1 MRTQIRKCFL
11 LRGLLGI
18 CLAATLAGLSFGQY
32 TNASLGGTVFDPTG
46 APVAEARVTI
56 QHTETGLR
64 KVAASGA
71 DGTFLFSALPV
82 GQYQIIVEKAGFR
95 KYLQSGI
102 TLVLAQAANVP
113 VRLQVGD
120 LTQEVTVSADAE
132 LVSTQTGT
140 VGQLVDQKRI
150 LELPLDGRQPQAL
163 LFLSAGTVNETG
175 KYCLVNCQGGVYPGE
190 QDGNVNGGGPR
201 SVNFQMDGAG
211 HNDTYVNTNLPFPN
225 PDAVQEFN
233 VQTDNLSAQYGIGAG
248 AVVNIVTKSGTN
260 QVHGD
265 AFEFVRNG
273 DMNAR
278 NFFAPRQDTLKRN
291 QFGGSIGGPILKDK
305 LFYFGTY
312 QGTRIRSAA
321 AGSVT
326 FVPTAAQRAGN
337 FAGSGITVK
346 DPVTGIPFPNNQIP
360 MSMFSAPAQ
369 YFLNSMPLPNGP
381 GNQLTYTGPG
391 LVQNDDQYMIK
402 MDHIHGKNQ
411 LSGSYFWTRFNEPPD
426 INIAKTN
433 IIAADN
439 SGNYVQIKNLAL
451 NDTYTHSPT
460 LLFNTWFGWDS
471 QTGGSRSGAPY
482 GFPAAG
488 IQVAAP
494 TPPELV
500 VSVSGFFGISTNHLG
515 DFDRGD
521 YTIREDVTK
530 QHGVHEFHF
539 GGEAVRVTNNLVNT
553 YTMSGQFTFAGQ
565 FSGRDLSDFLL
576 GNASRFLQGGGEF
589 KNIAGTLWSLYAQD
603 NIRVTPKLKLEV
615 GLRWDPYFPF
625 TELNGKVV
633 CYQPGAKSQR
643 FPNAPVGLIF
653 GGPNH
658 DAGCPA
664 QTGSLANTANFAP
677 RLGFAYRLGSDG
689 KTVIRGGAGIFYT
702 PFGNH
707 DSNGLVDTAPFG
719 PRFDYS
725 GRINFADPFS
735 SIGIPNPFPAQYGP
749 TLPKSD
755 VTFTLPV
762 SVYGYIQHNWHEP
775 ELATWN
781 LTLERQLAKDW
792 VVRAAY
798 AGNKG
803 TYLASGALGFREQNP
818 AIYIPGASTTSN
830 TQSRR
835 INPNFGS
842 VGLFS
847 SDNNSHYESVRLNI
861 EKRFGQS
868 FTVLAN
874 YTWSKMIDDFGSSGT
889 TNPLNR
895 RFDYGISNDDVPR
908 VFNFSGLWQIPNA
921 PIHGLAD
928 RLLNGWELTSIAS
941 WRSGFPFS
949 VTSGVDNSLSGVGQD
964 RADYLGGVAALDPNR
979 AHGQLVAQYFNFSAF
994 AKNALGT
1001 FGTSGK
1007 NILWGPGLFDTDLG
1021 LLKNFKIAERFSTQ
1035 FRAEFF
1041 NVFNNVNFSQPSAN
1055 LNAASIG
1062 RITAAGNPRILQFAL
1077 KFLF

>member
-1 MRTQIRKCFL
+1 M
-11 LRGLLGI
+11 
-18 CLAATLAGLSFGQY
+18 
-32 TNASLGGTVFDPTG
+32 
-46 APVAEARVTI
+46 
-56 QHTETGLR
+56 
-64 KVAASGA
+64 
-71 DGTFLFSALPV
+71 
-82 GQYQIIVEKAGFR
+82 
-95 KYLQSGI
+95 
-102 TLVLAQAANVP
+102 
-113 VRLQVGD
+113 
-120 LTQEVTVSADAE
+120 
-132 LVSTQTGT
+132 
-140 VGQLVDQKRI
+140 
-150 LELPLDGRQPQAL
+150 
-163 LFLSAGTVNETG
+163 
-175 KYCLVNCQGGVYPGE
+175 
-190 QDGNVNGGGPR
+190 
-201 SVNFQMDGAG
+201 
-211 HNDTYVNTNLPFPN
+211 
-225 PDAVQEFN
+225 
-233 VQTDNLSAQYGIGAG
+233 
-248 AVVNIVTKSGTN
+248 
-260 QVHGD
+260 
-265 AFEFVRNG
+265 
-273 DMNAR
+273 
-278 NFFAPRQDTLKRN
+278 
-291 QFGGSIGGPILKDK
+291 
-305 LFYFGTY
+305 
-312 QGTRIRSAA
+312 
-321 AGSVT
+321 
-326 FVPTAAQRAGN
+326 
-337 FAGSGITVK
+337 
-346 DPVTGIPFPNNQIP
+346 
-360 MSMFSAPAQ
+360 
-369 YFLNSMPLPNGP
+369 
-381 GNQLTYTGPG
+381 
-391 LVQNDDQYMIK
+391 
-402 MDHIHGKNQ
+402 
-411 LSGSYFWTRFNEPPD
+411 
-426 INIAKTN
+426 
-433 IIAADN
+433 
-439 SGNYVQIKNLAL
+439 
-451 NDTYTHSPT
+451 
-460 LLFNTWFGWDS
+460 
-471 QTGGSRSGAPY
+471 
-482 GFPAAG
+482 
-488 IQVAAP
+488 
-494 TPPELV
+494 

-565 FSGRDLSDFLL
+565 FSGSDLSDFLL